1 MEDIENNNNNK
12 KKAGE
17 RNNEENVEI
26 FQKSDL
32 VVS

>member
-1 MEDIENNNNNK
+1 MEDIENNNNN